1 MTNNISKVCIIILNW
16 NGKVD
21 TVKCLASVQK
31 INYPNYFLVVVD
43 NGSEDDSVSEIQ
55 ANFPDLII
63 IETDQNLGYA
73 EGNNVGIR
81 YGLEHEADY
90 ILLLNNDTTVA
101 PDLLDQLVSDA
112 KQNPDVGVFGATL
125 FYMDKPEIVWFAGAK
140 WNNQSQVFD
149 SSYQDQK
156 LPDDVDTTTDYAC
169 GAALF
174 FRTDVAKAIGLL
186 DHRFFLV
193 FEESDWCLRAKRAGY
208 SCKMVPNAHVW
219 HKVGASFDGEKSP
232 LREYFDFRNRLL
244 WVEKNLPLKDL
255 FRLIKKSFIS
265 IFPQFAVSKS
275 ENAPFI
281 KRLVW
286 SMIGWKNIWFSPT
299 LRAKRRGLIDYLFR
313 NFGDCPE
320 SIRIMNKKYSEEG
333 RHRPN

>member
-1 MTNNISKVCIIILNW
+1 MILPEIFIVILNW
-16 NGKVD
+16 NGKSD
-21 TVKCLASVQK
+21 TLMCLNSLKSLQYYHYK
-31 INYPNYFLVVVD
+31 IIVVD
-43 NGSEDDSVSEIQ
+43 NGSTDGSVSEIETS
-55 ANFPDLII
+55 FPYLFI
-63 IETDQNLGYA
+63 IETGQNLGYA

-81 YGLEHEADY
+81 YAIEHDADY

-101 PDLLDQLVSDA
+101 PDLLDQLVLDA
-112 KQNPDVGVFGATL
+112 IQNPDVGILGATL
-125 FYMDKPEIVWFAGAK
+125 FYMDRPENIWFAGAK
-140 WNNQSQVFD
+140 WNERSLVFENP
-149 SSYQDQK
+149 YQDQK
-156 LPDDVDTTTDYAC
+156 QPDCVDTTTDYAC

-174 FRTDVAKAIGLL
+174 FSADVAKAIGLL
-186 DHRFFLV
+186 DPRFFLV
-193 FEESDWCLRAKRAGY
+193 FEESDWCFRAKRAGY
-208 SCKMVPNAHVW
+208 SCKIVPNAHVW
-219 HKVGASFDGEKSP
+219 HKVGASFDGENSP

-244 WVEKNLPLKDL
+244 WAEKNLPPKDL

-275 ENAPFI
+275 GNAPFN

-286 SMIGWKNIWFSPT
+286 SMIGWKNNWFSPI

-320 SIRIMNKKYSEEG
+320 SIRIMNKEYSEEG